1 MQNKLSKSL
10 TLLLFCCLITNAQ
23 ETNKTDY
30 PLKADVET
38 IDGII
43 KAYYDV
49 ISGPAGQPRDW
60 ERDTSLHHPDALI
73 AVTGKNRKSKAYL
86 ITQTLSEYHKSFGIP
101 RTGFWE
107 YEIKR
112 EIQEFGNITH
122 IWSTYETKKDKNGLV
137 TERGI
142 NSIQLYFDGS
152 RYWILSWMFDS
163 ERTDNPI
170 PKSTNKQ

>member
-1 MQNKLSKSL
+1 M
-10 TLLLFCCLITNAQ
+10 TNAQ
-23 ETNKTDY
+23 ESNNNY

-38 IDGII
+38 VDGII
-43 KAYYDV
+43 NAYYEV

-60 ERDTSLHHPDALI
+60 ARDKSLHHSNALI
-73 AVTGKNRKSKAYL
+73 SVTGKDKNQKPFIVS
-86 ITQTLSEYHKSFGIP
+86 QSLSDYHKSFGIP
-101 RTGFWE
+101 KVGFWE

-122 IWSTYETKKDKNGLV
+122 VWTTYETKQEKNGPV

-142 NSIQLYFDGS
+142 NSIQLYHDGN
-152 RYWILSWMFDS
+152 RWWILSWMFDS

-170 PKSTNKQ
+170 PKEYE

>member
-1 MQNKLSKSL
+1 MKNKLFKSL
-10 TLLLFCCLITNAQ
+10 TLLFFCCFITNAQ
-23 ETNKTDY
+23 ESDKNEY

-49 ISGPAGQPRDW
+49 ISGPAGEPRDW
-60 ERDTSLHHPDALI
+60 ERDTSLHHRDALI
-73 AVTGKNRKSKAYL
+73 AVTGMNRNNKPYL
-86 ITQTLSEYHKSFGIP
+86 VTQNLSEYHKSFGIP
-101 RTGFWE
+101 KLGFWE

-112 EIQEFGNITH
+112 ETQKFGNITH
-122 IWSTYETKKDKNGLV
+122 IWSTYETKKEKEGPV

-142 NSIQLYFDGS
+142 NSIQLYYDGN
-152 RYWILSWMFDS
+152 RWWILSWMFDS

-170 PKSTNKQ
+170 PKNTIKQ